1 MGLFSNLFGGASQG
15 VGAQIL
21 QGLQSELN
29 LSQDQIEKVKG
40 FFQQFRS
47 EKQDAKAEGDLSEK
61 MDSIK
66 QEFKDHLNSILIEK
80 KKKKLPALMDKYMGM
95 IKG

>member
-1 MGLFSNLFGGASQG
+1 MSFLSNLFGGASQG

-29 LSQDQIEKVKG
+29 LTEDQMEKVKS

-47 EKQDAKAEGDLSEK
+47 EKQDAKTEGNLSEK
-61 MDSIK
+61 MDSMK
-66 QEFKDHLNSILIEK
+66 QEFKDHLNSILSDEQK
-80 KKKKLPALMDKYMGM
+80 QKLPALMEKYMGM

>member
-15 VGAQIL
+15 AGAQIL

-29 LSQDQIEKVKG
+29 LSQEQIEELKSY
-40 FFQQFRS
+40 FQQFRS
-47 EKQDAKAEGDLSEK
+47 EKQDAKAEGNLSEK
-61 MDSIK
+61 MDGIK
-66 QEFKDHLNSILIEK
+66 QEFKDHVYSILTDEQK
-80 KKKKLPALMDKYMGM
+80 QKFAGLVDKYMGM